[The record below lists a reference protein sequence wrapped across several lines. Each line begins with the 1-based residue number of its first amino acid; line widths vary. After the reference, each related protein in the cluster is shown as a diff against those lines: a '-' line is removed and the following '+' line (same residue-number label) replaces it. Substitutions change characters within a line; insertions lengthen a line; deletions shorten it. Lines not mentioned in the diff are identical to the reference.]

1 MSKFLILGDL
11 HFRKCRSKEENKYR
25 LNVLQFISD
34 YMKLNKI
41 SHIIQL
47 GDFFHD
53 RKSVDVSLDNE
64 VQNIFDKYFNSILE
78 SFEIVT
84 GNHDV
89 YYNNRNDI
97 SSLEML
103 KNIIPSL
110 HITDEPDYSEVYK
123 MTFLPWLNEN
133 NAEKFNEF
141 LSKPNKYCFGHLE
154 INGFEM
160 MRGILAKDSLEVS
173 SFRHFDRVF
182 SGHYHLT
189 QDKGNITYVGSV
201 FQNDFGDYGDIK
213 RFFVLDQV
221 KDEIEEVKIPF
232 IFFDK
237 IIINNE
243 KDIDDCKIESYKDK
257 NIQVV
262 LNILSSIKRENFIS
276 KISEILTNYNVIDNS
291 QLCSEKVEIS
301 ADEDLNN
308 IFTDYIS
315 QNKEYDERKKES
327 LQSLFLETYKKVVN
341 I

>member
-11 HFRKCRSKEENKYR
+11 HFRKCKSKEESDYR
-25 LNVLQFISD
+25 MNVIDFISAYLKENRID
-34 YMKLNKI
+34 
-41 SHIIQL
+41 HVIQL

-53 RKSVDVSLDNE
+53 RKSIDISLYNE
-64 VQNIFDKYFNSILE
+64 IINMFEMRFNTLKT
-78 SFEIVT
+78 FEVVL

-89 YYNNRNDI
+89 YFNNRNDI
-97 SSLEML
+97 HSLRML
-103 KNIIPSL
+103 EDKLSYIKVIS
-110 HITDEPDYSEVYK
+110 EPEYSDVYNF
-123 MTFLPWLNEN
+123 TFLPWLNADN
-133 NAEKFNEF
+133 SDKFKEVLNH
-141 LSKPNKYCFGHLE
+141 KNKYCFGHLE

-160 MRGILAKDSLEVS
+160 MRGILAKDSLEIS
-173 SFRHFDRVF
+173 SFKHFDIVF

-201 FQNDFGDYGDIK
+201 FQNDFGDYNDVK

-221 KDEIEEVKIPF
+221 KDTIEEVKIPF

-243 KDIDDCKIESYKDK
+243 KDIDDCKIENYKDK

-262 LNILSSIKRENFIS
+262 LNIPSSIKRENFIS
-276 KISEILTNYNVIDNS
+276 KISEALTNYNVIDNS
-291 QLCSEKVEIS
+291 QLCSEKIEIS

-327 LQSLFLETYKKVVN
+327 LQNLFLETYKKVVN